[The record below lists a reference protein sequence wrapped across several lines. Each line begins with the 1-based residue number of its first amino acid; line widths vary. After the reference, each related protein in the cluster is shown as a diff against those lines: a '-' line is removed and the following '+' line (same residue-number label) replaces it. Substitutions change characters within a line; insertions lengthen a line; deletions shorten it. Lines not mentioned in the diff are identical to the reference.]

1 MRTNNKLLISVG
13 AFTAIIPTAWLFLG
27 ANMLFFVPLFVG
39 AACLLIGFLND
50 APNSQKRFS
59 RFGIAACVLATL
71 GPFLISAYANR
82 SGSPIRIIL
91 PADYDGE
98 FSIVRDRENGTTA
111 ERENG
116 IWVYRIPESGVL
128 NVTNDHPF
136 FMWHPP
142 INFIDT
148 NGNLIAAEDMGTIG
162 GSKRTSPN
170 TTIGSTDY
178 DGTTHSWRV
187 QSGP

>member
-13 AFTAIIPTAWLFLG
+13 AFTAIIPTAWLFL
-27 ANMLFFVPLFVG
+27 AVNILFLVPLLVG
-39 AACLLIGFLND
+39 AACVLIGFFND
-50 APNSQKRFS
+50 APNSQKRVS
-59 RFGIAACVLATL
+59 RLGIAACVLATL
-71 GPFLISAYANR
+71 GPFLVQAYANR

-91 PADYDGE
+91 PADYNGE
-98 FSIVRDRENGTTA
+98 FSIVRDHENGKTV

-128 NVTNDHPF
+128 NVTNDYPL

-142 INFIDT
+142 IHFIDT
-148 NGNLIAAEDMGTIG
+148 NDNPIAAEDMGTSG
-162 GSKRTSPN
+162 GSKRNSPN
-170 TTIGSTDY
+170 ATIGSMDY

-187 QSGP
+187 QLGP